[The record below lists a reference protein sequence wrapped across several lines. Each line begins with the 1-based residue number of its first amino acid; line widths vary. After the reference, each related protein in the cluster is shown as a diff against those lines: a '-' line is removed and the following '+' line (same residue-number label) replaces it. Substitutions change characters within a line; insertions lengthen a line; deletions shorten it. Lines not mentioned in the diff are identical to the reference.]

1 MYVYVC
7 TCTSQTKTLPTSP
20 APCIHTYMRRG
31 YLSKTKWH
39 MNLLL
44 SAWWQLLLYL
54 KPQWRQLTIISS
66 VKIWHLTWVLRNFYE
81 IYTHIH
87 IHCDSSLNTWV
98 LLECTTLEKQVDSN
112 HIRAPWHPV
121 CSVRQWSVTEQLQR
135 RLGAAQGRP
144 APSLLNCFSSLDP
157 HGITE
162 TPR

>member
-31 YLSKTKWH
+31 YLSKAKWH

-44 SAWWQLLLYL
+44 SAWWQLLLNL
-54 KPQWRQLTIISS
+54 KPQRRQLTIISS

-98 LLECTTLEKQVDSN
+98 LLECTTLGKQVDSN
-112 HIRAPWHPV
+112 HNIRAPWHSV

-144 APSLLNCFSSLDP
+144 APS
-157 HGITE
+157 
-162 TPR
+162 